1 MNKQQLIERIK
12 THIAKSDQYKDK
24 SDQYSDKSDQ
34 HAISAGQCLKT
45 LKAEHADTWAEWE
58 TLLKTKIGISTGR
71 ASELM
76 QVADGRK
83 TVEKLRADKAESVRQ
98 ARARASSLRSE
109 ETTALVKAEQAPA
122 DDPAASAENMKGQFA
137 ALDEDAAKVDDDGGA
152 EGAELNRFTRRVQKF
167 HTEFYNALQKW
178 CEAHRDPARLPED
191 QRVGLV
197 GALRHVANDFTLLAQ
212 RLDPE
217 RLKEIVARYIPAEEA
232 ERAENAIVVSPA
244 AELAEQPADV
254 IEPDDC
260 DGELA

>member
-83 TVEKLRADKAESVRQ
+83 TVEKLAPIRPRACGKPGRGLLHYVVKKPPP
-98 ARARASSLRSE
+98 SSKPS
-109 ETTALVKAEQAPA
+109 
-122 DDPAASAENMKGQFA
+122 
-137 ALDEDAAKVDDDGGA
+137 
-152 EGAELNRFTRRVQKF
+152 RRRR
-167 HTEFYNALQKW
+167 TI
-178 CEAHRDPARLPED
+178 RLPW
-191 QRVGLV
+191 
-197 GALRHVANDFTLLAQ
+197 
-212 RLDPE
+212 
-217 RLKEIVARYIPAEEA
+217 LKI
-232 ERAENAIVVSPA
+232 
-244 AELAEQPADV
+244 
-254 IEPDDC
+254 
-260 DGELA
+260 